1 MEEILA
7 VFNWSALAITSIGTA
22 FAVVV
27 ANQTAKGSNIH
38 NAWIAF
44 GAAFFFAGLT
54 THWAGF
60 WTEWQAITLQ
70 FTFTILVASVIGFNS
85 YQKVV
90 DAFVGAVLKKAG
102 VKKEETQQ
110 G

>member
-27 ANQTAKGSNIH
+27 ANQTSKGSSIH

-44 GAAFFFAGLT
+44 GSAIVFAGLT
-54 THWAGF
+54 TNWGNF
-60 WTEWQAITLQ
+60 SNEWQAIILQ
-70 FTFTILVASVIGFNS
+70 FLITMLVASVIGFNS
-85 YQKVV
+85 FQSVV
-90 DAFVGAVLKKAG
+90 DAFVGTVLKKAG
-102 VKKEETQQ
+102 VKKEESGQ
-110 G
+110 